1 MLKKGMKKIFDS
13 FYFLSKFSLS
23 FILLFCVFFLIYLL
37 YTNYQNENE
46 VSKLQI
52 ELENELRGN
61 INENSEFIKNISKE
75 ILETKKALT
84 NIEQLLKE
92 NSNKE
97 SKVDLT
103 SINESI
109 DLLNKNFNSLSY
121 EISSMKNKNAEVQS
135 KNNPKLVGQSI
146 NEVVELIKI
155 KFENNMNFDRELK
168 YLKTILENNKNPIL
182 EKLSILKINKYK
194 GHVFL
199 EDQFNDEVNLY
210 LKNIMNE
217 NNNLFNKIFLPY
229 INLSPSSENIIFDE
243 KILILEETKFFIKN
257 RNISKAYDSISRIE
271 NYKVFFKVSLNE
283 MKNYNT
289 FIAEISK
296 LNNV

>member
-1 MLKKGMKKIFDS
+1 MKKVFDS
-13 FYFLSKFSLS
+13 FYVFSKFSLS
-23 FILLFCVFFLIYLL
+23 FILLLCVFFLIYIL
-37 YTNYQNENE
+37 YTNYQSEEE
-46 VSKLQI
+46 VSKLQT
-52 ELENELRGN
+52 ELENELREN

-75 ILETKKALT
+75 ILETKTTLT
-84 NIEQLLKE
+84 NIEKLIKE

-109 DLLNKNFNSLSY
+109 DLLNKNFNSLNY
-121 EISSMKNKNAEVQS
+121 EISSIKNKNTEDQA
-135 KNNPKLVGQSI
+135 KNNTELINQSI
-146 NEVVELIKI
+146 NEVVELVKI
-155 KFENNMNFDRELK
+155 KYENNMDFDRELR
-168 YLKTILENNKNPIL
+168 YLETILENNKNPIL
-182 EKLSILKINKYK
+182 EKLSILKRNKYK
-194 GHVFL
+194 GHLFL
-199 EDQFNDEVNLY
+199 EDQFNEEVNLY

-257 RNISKAYDSISRIE
+257 RNIIKAYNSISKIE

-283 MKNYNT
+283 MNNYNS
-289 FIAEISK
+289 FITEISK

>member
-1 MLKKGMKKIFDS
+1 MLKKGMKKVFDS
-13 FYFLSKFSLS
+13 FYVFSKFSLS
-23 FILLFCVFFLIYLL
+23 FILLLCVFFLIYLL
-37 YTNYQNENE
+37 YTNYQNEDE
-46 VSKLQI
+46 VSKLQT
-52 ELENELRGN
+52 ELENELREN

-75 ILETKKALT
+75 ILETKTALT
-84 NIEQLLKE
+84 NIEKLIKE

-109 DLLNKNFNSLSY
+109 ELLNKNFNTLSY
-121 EISSMKNKNAEVQS
+121 EISSIKNKNIEDQS
-135 KNNPKLVGQSI
+135 NNNPELVNQSI

-155 KFENNMNFDRELK
+155 KYENNMDFDRELK

-182 EKLSILKINKYK
+182 EKLSILKRNKYK
-194 GHVFL
+194 GHLFL

-210 LKNIMNE
+210 LKNIV
-217 NNNLFNKIFLPY
+217 NNNNSLFNKIFLPY
-229 INLSPSSENIIFDE
+229 IDLSPSSENIILDE

-257 RNISKAYDSISRIE
+257 RNITKAYESISKIE

-283 MKNYNT
+283 MNNYNN
-289 FIAEISK
+289 FIKEISK

>member
-1 MLKKGMKKIFDS
+1 MKKVFDS
-13 FYFLSKFSLS
+13 FYVFSKFSLS
-23 FILLFCVFFLIYLL
+23 FILLLCVFFLIYLL
-37 YTNYQNENE
+37 YTNYQNEDE

-52 ELENELRGN
+52 ELENELREN
-61 INENSEFIKNISKE
+61 INENSKFIKNISKE
-75 ILETKKALT
+75 ILETKTALT
-84 NIEQLLKE
+84 NIEKLIKE

-109 DLLNKNFNSLSY
+109 ELLNKNFNTLSY
-121 EISSMKNKNAEVQS
+121 EISSIKNKNIEDQS
-135 KNNPKLVGQSI
+135 NNNPELVNQSI

-155 KFENNMNFDRELK
+155 KYENNIDFDREIK
-168 YLKTILENNKNPIL
+168 YLETILGNNKNPIL
-182 EKLSILKINKYK
+182 EKLSILKRNKYK
-194 GHVFL
+194 GHLFL

-210 LKNIMNE
+210 LKNIV
-217 NNNLFNKIFLPY
+217 NNNNSLFNKIFLPY
-229 INLSPSSENIIFDE
+229 IDLSPSSENIISDE

-257 RNISKAYDSISRIE
+257 RNITKAYDSISKIE

-283 MKNYNT
+283 MNNYNN
-289 FIAEISK
+289 FITEISK

>member
-1 MLKKGMKKIFDS
+1 MKKVFDS
-13 FYFLSKFSLS
+13 FYVFSKFSLS
-23 FILLFCVFFLIYLL
+23 FILLLCVFFLIYLL
-37 YTNYQNENE
+37 YTNYQNEDE

-52 ELENELRGN
+52 ELENELREN

-75 ILETKKALT
+75 ILETKTALT
-84 NIEQLLKE
+84 NIEKLIKE

-109 DLLNKNFNSLSY
+109 ELLNKNFNSLSY
-121 EISSMKNKNAEVQS
+121 EISSIKNKNIEDQS
-135 KNNPKLVGQSI
+135 NNNPELVNQSI

-155 KFENNMNFDRELK
+155 KYENNMDFDRELK
-168 YLKTILENNKNPIL
+168 YLETILENNKNPIL
-182 EKLSILKINKYK
+182 EKLSILKRNKYK
-194 GHVFL
+194 GHLFL
-199 EDQFNDEVNLY
+199 ENQFNDEVNLY
-210 LKNIMNE
+210 LKNIVNE
-217 NNNLFNKIFLPY
+217 NNSLFNKIFLPY
-229 INLSPSSENIIFDE
+229 INLSPSSENIISDE

-257 RNISKAYDSISRIE
+257 RNITKAYDSLSKIE

-283 MKNYNT
+283 MNNYNN
-289 FIAEISK
+289 FIKEISK

>member
-1 MLKKGMKKIFDS
+1 MKKVFDS
-13 FYFLSKFSLS
+13 FYVFSKFSLS
-23 FILLFCVFFLIYLL
+23 FILLLCVFFLIYLL
-37 YTNYQNENE
+37 YTNYQNEDE

-52 ELENELRGN
+52 ELENELREN

-75 ILETKKALT
+75 ILETKTALT
-84 NIEQLLKE
+84 NIEKLIKE

-109 DLLNKNFNSLSY
+109 ELLNKNFNTLSY
-121 EISSMKNKNAEVQS
+121 EISSIKNKNIEDQS
-135 KNNPKLVGQSI
+135 NNNPELVNQSI

-155 KFENNMNFDRELK
+155 KYENNMDFDRELK
-168 YLKTILENNKNPIL
+168 YLETILENNKNPIL
-182 EKLSILKINKYK
+182 EKLSILKRNKYK
-194 GHVFL
+194 GHLFL

-210 LKNIMNE
+210 LKNIV
-217 NNNLFNKIFLPY
+217 NNNNSLFNKIFLPY
-229 INLSPSSENIIFDE
+229 INLSPSSENIILDE

-257 RNISKAYDSISRIE
+257 RNITKAYDSLSKIE

-283 MKNYNT
+283 MNNYNN
-289 FIAEISK
+289 FIKEISK

>member
-1 MLKKGMKKIFDS
+1 MKKVFDS
-13 FYFLSKFSLS
+13 FYVFSKFSLS
-23 FILLFCVFFLIYLL
+23 FILLICVFFLIYLL
-37 YTNYQNENE
+37 YTNYQNEDE
-46 VSKLQI
+46 VSKLQN
-52 ELENELRGN
+52 ELENELREN

-75 ILETKKALT
+75 ILETKTTLT
-84 NIEQLLKE
+84 NIEKLIKE

-109 DLLNKNFNSLSY
+109 DLLNKNFNSLNY
-121 EISSMKNKNAEVQS
+121 EISSIKNKNTEDQA
-135 KNNPKLVGQSI
+135 KNNTELINQSI
-146 NEVVELIKI
+146 NEVVELVKI
-155 KFENNMNFDRELK
+155 KYENNMDFDRELR
-168 YLKTILENNKNPIL
+168 YLETILENNKNPIL
-182 EKLSILKINKYK
+182 EKLSILKRNKYK
-194 GHVFL
+194 GHLFL
-199 EDQFNDEVNLY
+199 EDQFNEEVNLY

-257 RNISKAYDSISRIE
+257 RNIIKAYNSISKIE

-283 MKNYNT
+283 MKNYNS
-289 FIAEISK
+289 FITEISK

>member
-1 MLKKGMKKIFDS
+1 MKKIFDS
-13 FYFLSKFSLS
+13 FYVFSKFSLS
-23 FILLFCVFFLIYLL
+23 FILLLCVFFLIYLL
-37 YTNYQNENE
+37 YTNYQNEDE

-52 ELENELRGN
+52 ELENELREN

-75 ILETKKALT
+75 ILETKTALT
-84 NIEQLLKE
+84 NIEKLIKE

-109 DLLNKNFNSLSY
+109 ELLNKNFNSLSY
-121 EISSMKNKNAEVQS
+121 EISSIKNKNIEDQS
-135 KNNPKLVGQSI
+135 NNNPELVNQSI

-155 KFENNMNFDRELK
+155 KYENNMDFDRELK
-168 YLKTILENNKNPIL
+168 YLETILGNNKNPIL
-182 EKLSILKINKYK
+182 EKLSILKRNKYK
-194 GHVFL
+194 GHLFL

-210 LKNIMNE
+210 LKNIV
-217 NNNLFNKIFLPY
+217 NNNNSLFNKIFLPY
-229 INLSPSSENIIFDE
+229 IDLSPSSENIISDE

-257 RNISKAYDSISRIE
+257 RNITKAYDSISKIE

-283 MKNYNT
+283 MNNYNN
-289 FIAEISK
+289 FITEISK